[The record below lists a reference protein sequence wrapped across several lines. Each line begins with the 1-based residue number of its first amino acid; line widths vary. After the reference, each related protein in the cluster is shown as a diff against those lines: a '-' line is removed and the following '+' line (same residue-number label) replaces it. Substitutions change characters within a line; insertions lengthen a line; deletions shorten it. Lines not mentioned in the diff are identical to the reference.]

1 MKRSASVDL
10 PWSICAMIEKLRTFC
25 MKREGHRTG
34 ALGRP
39 HWLGSRGAAAAEYVE
54 LTRILA
60 EIPAPRDHRLALG
73 TS

>member
-39 HWLGSRGAAAAEYVE
+39 TGLDRHGAAAAEYLE
-54 LTRILA
+54 LT
-60 EIPAPRDHRLALG
+60 
-73 TS
+73 